1 MISMNY
7 INGDIDLKSTYRSLT
22 FESVLDSINNE
33 SVDAYG
39 SFVAAESKCE
49 LEADI
54 FDTVTEETLAVYQ
67 EAGKNLIEKL
77 GEQVLKILKAFKDF
91 IAGIADKIRSIGF
104 GSKSDI
110 QKAQKLIERY
120 PEFEDEIRV
129 SFEKG
134 QLSLADVRTLGELD
148 KTFDSLIKG
157 LANGSIDTN
166 TATGKMEKAV
176 KNFNLE
182 ATAKTAATTIGVG
195 TAIFKLFNEFSKFNQ
210 NGNNGNLGKF
220 ANLIYKFT
228 KTKAKE
234 STINAFK
241 ADKDGK
247 VHLNISNVM
256 MSSANDTSDGDTYTE
271 SKLSDYWCKD
281 KKQVTDVAKDV
292 KKVEKKVKK
301 YAGEASAEVARCM
314 VYLYNELVK
323 IHQKAAEARYQ
334 IINKISKVIH
344 EFVKKHED
352 KLNIK

>member
-22 FESVLDSINNE
+22 FESVLDNINNE
-33 SVDAYG
+33 SADAYG

-49 LEADI
+49 LESDI

-77 GEQVLKILKAFKDF
+77 GEQVLKILSAFKDF

-104 GSKSDI
+104 GSKTDI
-110 QKAQKLIERY
+110 QKAQKLIEKY

-148 KTFDSLIKG
+148 KTFDNLIKG
-157 LANGSIDTN
+157 LANGSIDTDK
-166 TATGKMEKAV
+166 ATGKMKKAV

-182 ATAKTAATTIGVG
+182 ATAGAAVATIGVG
-195 TAIFKLFNEFSKFNQ
+195 TAVFRLFNEASKFNQ
-210 NGNNGNLGKF
+210 NGKAGNLGKF
-220 ANLIYKFT
+220 ANFIYNFT
-228 KTKAKE
+228 KTKSNESAPKIFKVKNGKINLRNPAKE
-234 STINAFK
+234 
-241 ADKDGK
+241 
-247 VHLNISNVM
+247 
-256 MSSANDTSDGDTYTE
+256 SANDTSAGDTYTE
-271 SKLSDYWCKD
+271 SKLSDYWTKD
-281 KKQVTDVAKDV
+281 HKQVTDVAKDV

-301 YAGEASAEVARCM
+301 YAGEANAEVARCM
-314 VYLYNELVK
+314 VQLYNELVK
-323 IHQKAAEARYQ
+323 VHQKAAEARYQ
-334 IINKISKVIH
+334 IINKISKTIH

-352 KLNIK
+352 KLKDK

>member
-228 KTKAKE
+228 
-234 STINAFK
+234 
-241 ADKDGK
+241 
-247 VHLNISNVM
+247 LNISNVM

>member
-22 FESVLDSINNE
+22 FESVLDNINNE
-33 SVDAYG
+33 SADAYG

-49 LEADI
+49 LESDI

-77 GEQVLKILKAFKDF
+77 GEQVLKILNAFKDF

-148 KTFDSLIKG
+148 KTFDNLIKG
-157 LANGSIDTN
+157 LANGSIDTH
-166 TATGKMEKAV
+166 TATGKMAKA
-176 KNFNLE
+176 
-182 ATAKTAATTIGVG
+182 AKTFDIESSAKAAAATIGVG
-195 TAIFKLFNEFSKFNQ
+195 TAVFKLFNEFSKFNQ
-210 NGNNGNLGKF
+210 NGKNGNLGKF
-220 ANLIYKFT
+220 ASFIYKFT
-228 KTKAKE
+228 KTKSNE
-234 STINAFK
+234 SDTTE
-241 ADKDGK
+241 
-247 VHLNISNVM
+247 
-256 MSSANDTSDGDTYTE
+256 SAGDTYTE

-281 KKQVTDVAKDV
+281 KKQVTDVAKDL

-301 YAGEASAEVARCM
+301 YAGEANAEVARCM
-314 VYLYNELVK
+314 VQLYSKLVK
-323 IHQKAAEARYQ
+323 IHQKSEEARYQ
-334 IINKISKVIH
+334 IINKISKAIH

-352 KLNIK
+352 KLKDK